1 MIQIKTFDEYRVSP
15 VKARDI
21 MVREILSG
29 MVRGLFASSLILLAS
44 VAFGVSF
51 LGQEVDAVSIL
62 VLFAILIFAFLG
74 GVITIGRSY
83 K

>member
-21 MVREILSG
+21 MVREILNG
-29 MVRGLFASSLILLAS
+29 MVRGLFSSSLILLAS
-44 VAFGVSF
+44 AAFGVSF

-62 VLFAILIFAFLG
+62 VLLAIIIFAFF
-74 GVITIGRSY
+74 GRRY
-83 K
+83 NHRKIL